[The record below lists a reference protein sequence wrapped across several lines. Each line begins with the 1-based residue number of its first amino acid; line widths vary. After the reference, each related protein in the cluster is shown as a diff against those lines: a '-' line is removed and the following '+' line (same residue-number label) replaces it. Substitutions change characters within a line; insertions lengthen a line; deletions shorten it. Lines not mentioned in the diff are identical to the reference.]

1 MLNLPPFSN
10 ILKFRLSNKNTKY
23 KNRIESLLLEIQK
36 EEKVREEKINW
47 KKDNKTGDYI
57 GVLMINKKDW
67 ESNIKEETLAT
78 NFTKKIITLLG
89 DFNLEINPQNVYK

>member
-1 MLNLPPFSN
+1 
-10 ILKFRLSNKNTKY
+10 
-23 KNRIESLLLEIQK
+23 
-36 EEKVREEKINW
+36 
-47 KKDNKTGDYI
+47 
-57 GVLMINKKDW
+57 MINKKDW